1 MFFTVFPFF
10 YAKRSNSSL
19 WSSIF
24 LKIDM
29 IDLWKRLTES
39 RSNRSILWSQKNE
52 WCHRKTDD
60 WIPNP
65 GLTSSL
71 SRTVLS
77 LTYISLRAPFFR
89 SCPIAQTVF
98 PWGVVKWK
106 GGGGD
111 EEREGGREGRNFKS
125 PVGSHFFIYW
135 RGWYIAAV
143 LVFPVFRQVCTAVLL
158 ANLTDDANAKLYRW
172 QHFWPSPCSNWMLI

>member
-77 LTYISLRAPFFR
+77 LTYISLRALFFR

-106 GGGGD
+106 GGGG
-111 EEREGGREGRNFKS
+111 RWGEGGRKGRKEFQIPSGIPFLYLLERMVYSCCISFSRVPAGLHCCSASKLNW
-125 PVGSHFFIYW
+125 W
-135 RGWYIAAV
+135 R
-143 LVFPVFRQVCTAVLL
+143 
-158 ANLTDDANAKLYRW
+158 
-172 QHFWPSPCSNWMLI
+172 